1 MKILL
6 FLLGI
11 SCAWLMVSTCAGQT
25 PMEKEDFPEHGI
37 SIVLPDDPSY
47 GSELER
53 LGFSPSAELLPPFSV
68 MVKNASR
75 RVVVAFGVRFTKRY
89 ADGHVA
95 TSDVGS
101 SQTYALVDPGRPNRY
116 DTPLQG
122 LVIQG
127 AARLVTPDG
136 VVDPAR
142 KGGAPYTSYRT
153 DTPWTIIKVELD
165 SVVFDDG
172 EAIGP
177 DKLDVVKRLKAH
189 IEAQQD
195 LMEEIANRFSRG
207 ELLHNVLQELRTTEL
222 SKADAGTLTKL
233 NLGDVYTLV
242 RRQYLDE
249 LSATETNAGEEAA
262 NKRIQQL
269 KYVRRPNVRQ
279 ALAGGK

>member
-1 MKILL
+1 
-6 FLLGI
+6 
-11 SCAWLMVSTCAGQT
+11 
-25 PMEKEDFPEHGI
+25 MEKEDFPEHGI

-142 KGGAPYTSYRT
+142 K
-153 DTPWTIIKVELD
+153 
-165 SVVFDDG
+165 
-172 EAIGP
+172 
-177 DKLDVVKRLKAH
+177 
-189 IEAQQD
+189 D